1 MSAQKFSRV
10 ASAAEIEEGCMKCV
24 SVGESEAVLARVGGT
39 IHAFEAIC
47 THQLAYLEE
56 GELVGHEVFCPLH
69 NGSFD
74 IRTGAPVKRPAAR
87 ALKIYAVKVD
97 GDDVLLAEPVPPA
110 D

>member
-1 MSAQKFSRV
+1 MSAQKYARV
-10 ASAAEIEEGCMKCV
+10 ASASEIEEGRMTCV
-24 SVGESEAVLARVGGT
+24 SIGDGEAILARVGGT

-74 IRTGAPVKRPAAR
+74 IRTGAPVKRPATR
-87 ALKIYAVKVD
+87 ALKIYAVKVE
-97 GDDVLLAEPVPPA
+97 GDDILIAEPA
-110 D
+110 S